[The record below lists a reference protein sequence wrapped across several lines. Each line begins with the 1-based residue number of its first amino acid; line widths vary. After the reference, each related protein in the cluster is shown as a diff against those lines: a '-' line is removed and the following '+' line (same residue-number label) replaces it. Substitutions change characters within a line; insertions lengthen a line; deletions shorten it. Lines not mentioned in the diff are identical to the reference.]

1 MISEERLEL
10 LAELHAP
17 QVHPDYLSCDSWVE
31 FARAIEREA
40 HRAGKEAMRERAA
53 NLTDQV
59 GLDWKRVG
67 DMQKVY
73 ATEYLSEFFRNLEIE
88 EPK

>member
-1 MISEERLEL
+1 MLSEERLEL

-17 QVHPDYLSCDSWVE
+17 PVHPDYLSCDSWVE

-40 HRAGKEAMRERAA
+40 YKAGQERMRERAA
-53 NLTDQV
+53 KECSKNIEI
-59 GLDWKRVG
+59 G
-67 DMQKVY
+67 DACK
-73 ATEYLSEFFRNLEIE
+73 AIRNLEIE